1 MEDYALH
8 GSYAFIPFD
17 FKIYRVKSE
26 GNNTMGQRKRTFYEN
41 YIKRGIDLAGALAA
55 LAVTAIPMA
64 ATAIAVRVKLGKPIL
79 YSAVRI
85 GKDEKPFKMY
95 KFRSMLNE
103 TVDSEGNPIP
113 DSERMT
119 PFGSFIRSTSLD
131 ELPELFAILKGDMS
145 FIGPRP
151 MPVEYLP
158 YISEEESLRHT
169 CRGGMSGLAQINGR
183 TSITWDQKFAYD
195 VEYVKNMSF
204 KQDIKI
210 FFMTIKKVFERDDV
224 GAPDE
229 GSNIDLYATRGVQ
242 RPELLS
248 KD

>member
-1 MEDYALH
+1 M
-8 GSYAFIPFD
+8 
-17 FKIYRVKSE
+17 V
-26 GNNTMGQRKRTFYEN
+26 
-41 YIKRGIDLAGALAA
+41 
-55 LAVTAIPMA
+55 VTAVLMA
-64 ATAIAVRVKLGKPIL
+64 ATAVAVRVKLGSPVL
-79 YSAVRI
+79 YSATRI

-95 KFRSMLNE
+95 KFRSMTNE
-103 TVDSEGNPIP
+103 TDENGNLLP
-113 DSERMT
+113 DAERMT
-119 PFGSFIRSTSLD
+119 KLGSFIRSTSLD
-131 ELPELFAILKGDMS
+131 ELPELFAILKGDMA

-169 CRGGMSGLAQINGR
+169 CRGGMSGLAQVSGR